1 MEGSSVVL
9 LDLVVPDF
17 LVGLELELDEILDFV
32 LCPRRQP
39 LVLAQEL
46 ELAIAAGA
54 RSVLVE
60 EIRDVH
66 LEDRQDLEESF
77 QADLVLSVLHAAE
90 IGLLNPDPVRQMRLG
105 ERTILPTEPDPGPQ

>member
-9 LDLVVPDF
+9 LDLLVLDL

-32 LCPRRQP
+32 LCPRREP

-46 ELAIAAGA
+46 ELAISAGA
-54 RSVLVE
+54 RSLLVE

-66 LEDRQDLEESF
+66 LEDRQDFEESL
-77 QADLVLSVLHAAE
+77 QADLVLSVLHAAK
-90 IGLLNPDPVRQMRLG
+90 IGLLNPDPVRQVRLR
-105 ERTILPTEPDPGPQ
+105 ERTVFAERPDPG